1 MTRPNIL
8 RADQV
13 QPPQPKVAPVAPSSP
28 VLLRHLHTF
37 GLESCADRLV
47 QIDSNAA
54 LHAYAN
60 DVENGQSC
68 LLLGEGSN
76 TVFVS
81 DAFRGTVYSMA
92 LKGRQYLGSSVGGAS
107 GKAAIKHRFRVMAGE
122 NWHQF
127 VEWTVASGFPGLE
140 NLALIPGSVGACP
153 VQNIGA
159 YGLEMCEV
167 TEAVHVFDLQTRQF
181 SVMSAAECRFAY
193 RDSIFK
199 QELAGRCVITAV
211 DFALPVEWTPR
222 LEYGDV
228 KARALAMGEL
238 KPINVM
244 KSIIGIRT
252 EKLPDPVCLGN
263 AGSFFKNPIVPD
275 ALFQIILA
283 QHPTLPNYPSIPGHR
298 KLAAGWLIEQSGLKG
313 FNLGRVG
320 VYDKQALILVNLG
333 GGQGSELLELIA
345 HVKSTVKAKFGV
357 ELEAEPNLVG

>member
-1 MTRPNIL
+1 MD
-8 RADQV
+8 A
-13 QPPQPKVAPVAPSSP
+13 AVAPSLP
-28 VLLRHLHTF
+28 VPLRPLHTF
-37 GLESCADRLV
+37 GLESYADRLV
-47 QIDSNAA
+47 QINSEAA

-60 DVENGQSC
+60 DVENGRSC

-92 LKGRQYLGSSVGGAS
+92 LKGRQYLGVSMGCSASSAGSAVGSMATP
-107 GKAAIKHRFRVMAGE
+107 AIKHRFRVMAGE

-140 NLALIPGSVGACP
+140 NLALIPGSVGASP

-228 KARALAMGEL
+228 KARALAKGEL

-275 ALFQIILA
+275 ALFQKVVA
-283 QHPTLPNYPSIPGHR
+283 DHPALPNYPSIPGHR

-320 VYDKQALILVNLG
+320 VYNKQALILVNLG
-333 GGQGSELLELIA
+333 GGQGSELLDLIA
-345 HVKSTVKAKFGV
+345 HVQSTVKAKFGV

>member
-1 MTRPNIL
+1 MTRPNNL

-13 QPPQPKVAPVAPSSP
+13 QPPQPQVDAAVAPSLP
-28 VLLRHLHTF
+28 VPLRPLHTF
-37 GLESCADRLV
+37 GLESYADRLV
-47 QIDSNAA
+47 QINSETA

-92 LKGRQYLGSSVGGAS
+92 LKGRQYLGCES
-107 GKAAIKHRFRVMAGE
+107 GRHRFRVMAGE

-140 NLALIPGSVGACP
+140 NLALIPGSVGASP

-167 TEAVHVFDLQTRQF
+167 TQAVHVFDLQTRQF

-275 ALFQIILA
+275 VQFQKVVADHPAL
-283 QHPTLPNYPSIPGHR
+283 PSYPSIPGHR

-320 VYDKQALILVNLG
+320 VYNKQALILVNLG
-333 GGQGSELLELIA
+333 GGQGSELLALIA
-345 HVKSTVKAKFGV
+345 HVQSTVKAKFGV
-357 ELEAEPNLVG
+357 ELEAEPNLVW